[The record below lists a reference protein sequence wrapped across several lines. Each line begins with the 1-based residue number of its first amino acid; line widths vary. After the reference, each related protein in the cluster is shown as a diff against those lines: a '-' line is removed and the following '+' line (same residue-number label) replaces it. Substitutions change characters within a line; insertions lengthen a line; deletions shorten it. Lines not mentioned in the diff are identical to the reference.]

1 MMNEG
6 NLLNFPGNAGES
18 TSKTGSV
25 DTETKSG
32 AIGTKAGHEAMPVD
46 QSAPGADDS
55 NIYYNNSSSFWL
67 HATVHFSD
75 FTATRL
81 RLPLG
86 TKDKKEARARRDL
99 IFSVLR
105 EVEGFVASPSAKKHG
120 LTRHF
125 KHAA

>member
-1 MMNEG
+1 M
-6 NLLNFPGNAGES
+6 LSFPANAGEITAKNES
-18 TSKTGSV
+18 AGA
-25 DTETKSG
+25 ETKIGS
-32 AIGTKAGHEAMPVD
+32 AGTKAGHKAKPLD
-46 QSAPGADDS
+46 HSAAGDS
-55 NIYYNNSSSFWL
+55 NIYFNNSSSFWL

-75 FTATRL
+75 FTASRL

-86 TKDKKEARARRDL
+86 TKDKKEAIARRDL

-105 EVEGFVASPSAKKHG
+105 SVEGFVACPSAKSKHG